1 VGRDVV
7 AWAAPLGPPFPL
19 SLFFCVLGVTVLDAP
34 REHRCNG
41 RRVVS
46 GCFHRRVSIPPPPPA
61 ALLFPP
67 FLRNTQKKVG
77 VKDDEKRAM
86 AREQKKRKKKTALKN
101 QMEIMGE
108 NL

>member
-1 VGRDVV
+1 
-7 AWAAPLGPPFPL
+7 
-19 SLFFCVLGVTVLDAP
+19 
-34 REHRCNG
+34 
-41 RRVVS
+41 
-46 GCFHRRVSIPPPPPA
+46 
-61 ALLFPP
+61 LFPP